1 VPTGER
7 PDPHRSDPSRV
18 VAWSRHGIWCRPK
31 KTRRRRKS
39 VFIPLRTAD
48 ALELDRW
55 TKTPITFFNTRRKSP
70 WKVHNADL
78 YLYSPRGKPYTE
90 TSLRARWH
98 RWLASKDGLALCKKW
113 AEWLTAQVA
122 KYEWE
127 IDPLDV
133 KGPTIHGLRGTGCS
147 PGGRTATTPTRSRT
161 TSACRGRWWNH
172 YMRFGDQMEVAAE
185 GRKRLRLVG
194 STTDRDDRI

>member
-1 VPTGER
+1 MVAARHLVPTEKDATPSQVGVHSSPNGGCSGIGPMDQDADHVLQHPEEISVEGSQCRSLPLLAARQALYGDELAGTVAPLAGEQ
-7 PDPHRSDPSRV
+7 
-18 VAWSRHGIWCRPK
+18 G
-31 KTRRRRKS
+31 
-39 VFIPLRTAD
+39 
-48 ALELDRW
+48 
-55 TKTPITFFNTRRKSP
+55 
-70 WKVHNADL
+70 
-78 YLYSPRGKPYTE
+78 
-90 TSLRARWH
+90 RAR
-98 RWLASKDGLALCKKW
+98 ALQ
-113 AEWLTAQVA
+113 EMGGLTAQVA